1 MQKWIKKYKSLPVQV
16 RASFWFFVCSFLQ
29 KGVSVITTPIFT
41 RLLSTAEYG
50 KFNVFVSWEGIFAAI
65 VILTLPW
72 GVFEQGLV
80 KYSDERNTFT
90 STILGLM
97 TTLTVSG
104 FLIYFFFHSIINRI
118 VSLNTTQM
126 ICMFSI
132 TWTSS
137 IFSFWAMRERVD
149 YKYKKL
155 VLVTALVT
163 IAKPAVGIILVLNS
177 ADKVTARI
185 IGLAA
190 VEMIFFL
197 FMFISMM
204 GDGRK
209 YYSASTWKYALAF
222 NIPLIPHY
230 LSQRLLNNADRIMI
244 ERMVSPDAAG
254 MYSLAYS
261 IALLMQMVNTA
272 ASDTLR
278 PWIYKKIK
286 SNSIED
292 IHHVAYPAMG
302 LVAIVNLLLIS
313 VAPEVVRI
321 FAPAD
326 YYDAVWVIPP
336 VTMSVYFM
344 FMYFFFAT
352 FEFYFERT
360 KAMSAATM
368 IGALVNVVLN
378 YIFIKIF
385 GYHAAG
391 YTTLFCYILYA
402 LMHYYFM
409 RKICKEE
416 LDNIKV
422 YDMRIVVAISAG
434 FMAIGFLISIFYD
447 NVALRYTLIAIMIT
461 AIVCMRKRIIGYV
474 RFVRGE
480 K

>member
-1 MQKWIKKYKSLPVQV
+1 MQKWIEKYKSLPVQV

-104 FLIYFFFHSIINRI
+104 LLIYFFFHSIINRI

-185 IGLAA
+185 
-190 VEMIFFL
+190 
-197 FMFISMM
+197 
-204 GDGRK
+204 
-209 YYSASTWKYALAF
+209 T
-222 NIPLIPHY
+222 
-230 LSQRLLNNADRIMI
+230 
-244 ERMVSPDAAG
+244 
-254 MYSLAYS
+254 
-261 IALLMQMVNTA
+261 
-272 ASDTLR
+272 
-278 PWIYKKIK
+278 
-286 SNSIED
+286 
-292 IHHVAYPAMG
+292 
-302 LVAIVNLLLIS
+302 
-313 VAPEVVRI
+313 
-321 FAPAD
+321 
-326 YYDAVWVIPP
+326 
-336 VTMSVYFM
+336 
-344 FMYFFFAT
+344 
-352 FEFYFERT
+352 
-360 KAMSAATM
+360 
-368 IGALVNVVLN
+368 
-378 YIFIKIF
+378 
-385 GYHAAG
+385 
-391 YTTLFCYILYA
+391 
-402 LMHYYFM
+402 
-409 RKICKEE
+409 
-416 LDNIKV
+416 
-422 YDMRIVVAISAG
+422 
-434 FMAIGFLISIFYD
+434 
-447 NVALRYTLIAIMIT
+447 
-461 AIVCMRKRIIGYV
+461 
-474 RFVRGE
+474 
-480 K
+480 